1 MTNQPDFLQ
10 ETPDP
15 QPTNRIGLSS
25 GSIVLIVGV
34 VAVVLVFAVQLFR
47 QNQTQPLPGDTA
59 PDFTMTTF
67 DGQEVSLSDYEG
79 QIVVLN
85 FWGSWCG
92 PCRAEAPDLQD
103 IYTDYGGD
111 VVVFG
116 VNWLDI
122 EGEALAFMDEF
133 GITYPNAPDIG
144 EKVASRYNIEGAPE
158 TFIINRDGIIAETYL
173 GMVDYA
179 ILNQRIQALLRE
191 DVSS

>member
-10 ETPDP
+10 ENPDP
-15 QPTNRIGLSS
+15 KQKNSPGLSP

-34 VAVVLVFAVQLFR
+34 VVIVLVFAVQLFR
-47 QNQTQPLPGDTA
+47 QNQTQPLPGDDA

-79 QIVVLN
+79 RIVVLN

-103 IYTDYGGD
+103 IYTQYEGD

-122 EGEALAFMDEF
+122 EDEALAFMEEF

-158 TFIINRDGIIAETYL
+158 TFVINREGVIAETYL
-173 GMVDYA
+173 GMVDYS
-179 ILNQRIQALLRE
+179 ILNEAIQALLRE

>member
-10 ETPDP
+10 ENPEP
-15 QPTNRIGLSS
+15 KQKNSVGLSP

-34 VAVVLVFAVQLFR
+34 VMVVLVFAVQLFR
-47 QNQTQPLPGDTA
+47 QNQTQPLPGDAA

-67 DGQEVSLSDYEG
+67 DGQEVALSDYEG
-79 QIVVLN
+79 RIVVLN

-103 IYTDYGGD
+103 IYAQYGGD

-122 EGEALAFMDEF
+122 EDEALAFMEEF

-144 EKVASRYNIEGAPE
+144 EKVAERYNIEGAPE
-158 TFIINRDGIIAETYL
+158 TFVINREGIVAQTYL
-173 GMVDYA
+173 GMVDYD
-179 ILNQRIQALLRE
+179 ILNEAIQALLRE